1 MMIAD
6 TDVLIDALRGKGAA
20 ERMRIEIATGQLAT
34 SVISVFELWSGART
48 DRDREAIERLLGALT
63 LLPIEADD
71 AREAAEIR
79 REMEGRGLGIGTA
92 DYLIAGL
99 CRRRSAMLIT
109 RNRSHFER
117 VPGLKLT
124 AMNV

>member
-124 AMNV
+124 AMSV

>member
-6 TDVLIDALRGKGAA
+6 TDVLLDALRGKGAA

-124 AMNV
+124 AMSV

>member
-20 ERMRIEIATGQLAT
+20 DRMRIEIATGQLAT
-34 SVISVFELWSGART
+34 TSISVFELSSGARS
-48 DRDREAIERLLGALT
+48 DRDRDAIGRLLAALT
-63 LLPIEADD
+63 ILPIDADD

-79 REMEGRGLGIGTA
+79 RDLEGRGLGIGTA

-99 CRRRSAMLIT
+99 CRRRSGVLIT
-109 RNRSHFER
+109 RNRAHFER

-124 AMNV
+124 MTL